1 MIVSAH
7 LRPPD
12 EMDCADICIVGA
24 GAAGITLA
32 CEMDGSGLKII
43 VLEAG
48 GLKPVGADVDSYRG
62 VATAPH
68 PDPTQYRRMGLGGT
82 TSLWG
87 GRCIPLN
94 PLDFKHRPHVANSG
108 WPIAYDEVAKHYPR
122 ALDYC
127 DAGRFEFTA
136 TGSLQAPPPTIEGFD
151 GRGEI
156 LTDLIERYSLPTD
169 FGLKFRDQ
177 LIQSSDV
184 TVLLEARCTGL
195 KKAKGADVIEFVEY
209 MDKTGRVRRVSAR
222 TVVLASGGIE
232 VPRLLMHSDSEG
244 SGLGNHHDLLGRFY
258 SCHFETVY
266 GRLIARGAAV
276 AFGFEKTSDG
286 IYCRRRLQFSEEF
299 MARHEL
305 PNMVFR
311 LHFPDYSNP
320 MHGSSVMSAI
330 YLAKTLLPAEYRTI
344 LRHNKEAE
352 GSLGNL
358 AHLRN
363 LFTGL
368 PQLLKFASDWIF
380 RIKLA
385 RRRLPYTLVPNADGS
400 YPLEFN
406 CEQTPE
412 PSNRITLTRD
422 CDQHGIR
429 RVHVKWRLCDTDID
443 SACRG
448 FRLLRESI
456 NGRSRSRFEFD
467 DEKLRHDIA
476 QSAPLGGHHIGTARM
491 GHSVHDGV
499 VDKDCGV
506 FEIPNLFIASAA
518 VFPTSGYANPS
529 LTIVALAIRLAQH
542 LKLRHG
548 RSNS

>member
-1 MIVSAH
+1 MIVLAH
-7 LRPPD
+7 VRSPD
-12 EMDCADICIVGA
+12 DMDSADICIVGA

-32 CEMDGSGLKII
+32 CELDGSGLKVI

-48 GLKPVGADVDSYRG
+48 GLKPVGAEVDSYQG

-68 PDPTQYRRMGLGGT
+68 PDPTQFRRMAFGGT

-87 GRCIPLN
+87 GRCIPLD
-94 PLDFKHRPHVANSG
+94 PLDFKRRPYVSYSG
-108 WPIAYDEVAKHYPR
+108 WPILYEEVAKHYPR

-136 TGSLQAPPPTIEGFD
+136 TGSLQAPTPTIEGFD
-151 GRGEI
+151 GRGEVV
-156 LTDLIERYSLPTD
+156 TDLIERYSLPTD
-169 FGLKFRDQ
+169 FGKKFRDQ
-177 LIQSSDV
+177 LTQSRDV
-184 TVLLEARCTGL
+184 TVLLQARCTRL
-195 KKAKGADVIEFVEY
+195 QKAEGADVIEFVEY
-209 MDKTGRVRRVSAR
+209 VDKTGKVRRLSAR

-232 VPRLLMHSDSEG
+232 VPRLLMHSDRDG
-244 SGLGNHHDLLGRFY
+244 RGLGNQHDLLGRFY

-266 GRLIARGAAV
+266 GRLIANGASV

-286 IYCRRRLQFSEEF
+286 IYCRRRVQFSEEF

-311 LHFPDYSNP
+311 LHFPDYSDP

-344 LRHNKEAE
+344 LRHNKRAE
-352 GSLGNL
+352 GSQGNL

-363 LFTGL
+363 IFTGL
-368 PQLLKFASDWIF
+368 PQLLEFAGDWIF

-412 PSNRITLTRD
+412 PTNRITLTHD
-422 CDQHGIR
+422 CDQQGIR
-429 RVHVKWRLCDTDID
+429 RVHVNWRLCDTDID

-456 NGRSRSRFEFD
+456 NGRSRSRLEFD
-467 DEKLRHDIA
+467 DEKLRQDIA
-476 QSAPLGGHHIGTARM
+476 QSAPLGGHHLGTARM
-491 GHSVHDGV
+491 GHSARDGV

-506 FEIPNLFIASAA
+506 FGIQNLFIASSA
-518 VFPTSGYANPS
+518 VFPTSGYANPT
-529 LTIVALAIRLAQH
+529 LTIVALALRLAEH
-542 LKLRHG
+542 LKIRHG

>member
-7 LRPPD
+7 VRSPD
-12 EMDCADICIVGA
+12 DMESADICIVGA

-32 CEMDGSGLKII
+32 CELDGSGLKII

-48 GLKPVGADVDSYRG
+48 GLKPVDVEVDSYRG

-68 PDPTQYRRMGLGGT
+68 PDPTQFRRMAFGGT

-87 GRCIPLN
+87 GRCIPLD
-94 PLDFKHRPHVANSG
+94 PLDFKRRPYVSYSG
-108 WPIAYDEVAKHYPR
+108 WPIRYEEVAKHYPR

-136 TGSLQAPPPTIEGFD
+136 TGSLQTSTPTIEGFD
-151 GRGEI
+151 GRGEV

-169 FGLKFRDQ
+169 FGKKFRDQ
-177 LIQSSDV
+177 LIQSRDV
-184 TVLLEARCTGL
+184 TVLLQARCTRL
-195 KKAKGADVIEFVEY
+195 QKAEGRDVIEFVEY
-209 MDKTGRVRRVSAR
+209 MDETGKMRRVSAR
-222 TVVLASGGIE
+222 TVVLAAGGIE
-232 VPRLLMHSDSEG
+232 VPRLLMHSDREG
-244 SGLGNHHDLLGRFY
+244 RGLGNHHDLLGRFY
-258 SCHFETVY
+258 SCHFETIY
-266 GRLIARGAAV
+266 GRLIANGASV

-286 IYCRRRLQFSEEF
+286 IYCRRRMQFSEEF

-311 LHFPDYSNP
+311 LHFPDYSDP

-330 YLAKTLLPAEYRTI
+330 YLAKSLLPAEYRTI
-344 LRHNKEAE
+344 LRHNKAAE
-352 GSLGNL
+352 DSHANL

-363 LFTGL
+363 VFTGL
-368 PQLLKFASDWIF
+368 PQLLKFAGDWIF

-385 RRRLPYTLVPNADGS
+385 KRRLPYTLVPNADGS

-406 CEQTPE
+406 CEQVPE
-412 PSNRITLTRD
+412 PSNRITLIRD
-422 CDQHGIR
+422 CDQQGIR
-429 RVHVKWRLCDTDID
+429 RVHVNWRLCDTDID

-456 NGRSRSRFEFD
+456 NGHSRSRLEFD
-467 DEKLRHDIA
+467 DEKLRQDIA
-476 QSAPLGGHHIGTARM
+476 QSAPLGGHHLGTARM
-491 GHSVHDGV
+491 GHSARDGV
-499 VDKDCGV
+499 VDKDSGV
-506 FEIPNLFIASAA
+506 FGLQNLFIASSA
-518 VFPTSGYANPS
+518 VFPTSGCANPT
-529 LTIVALAIRLAQH
+529 LTIVALALRLAEH
-542 LKLRHG
+542 LKSRHG